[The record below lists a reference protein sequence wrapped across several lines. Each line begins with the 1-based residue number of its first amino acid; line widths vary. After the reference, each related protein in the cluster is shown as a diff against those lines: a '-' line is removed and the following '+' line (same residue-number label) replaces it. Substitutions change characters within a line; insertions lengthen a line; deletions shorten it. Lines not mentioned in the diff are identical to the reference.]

1 MSDASA
7 TTPIVQEQRGSLM
20 IVGNMLIRDPLALA
34 AATFLLLIALCALV
48 GPYFLGHLATKI
60 NLAQR
65 NLPPFTLGHG
75 FVYVLGAD
83 SLGRSLLARIVVGA
97 QTSLAISGSVVL
109 VSMAVG
115 GTLGIVAGYLGGWTS
130 TIILRLTDVI
140 FSFPSLLMA
149 LIVLYI
155 LGPSILN
162 VIMILSVA
170 RLPIYIRTT
179 RAEVLEVRERMFV
192 GAARALGVGT
202 PMILVRHILPLVF
215 PTIIT
220 IGAVDFAS
228 VLLSESGLSFLGL
241 GIQPPE
247 FTWGAMVAIGR
258 NYLQSAW
265 WLSFWPG
272 LMIMATTLSLNLLA
286 NWARMASDP
295 QQRWRLQL
303 RRRRQRR

>member
-1 MSDASA
+1 MTDLSA
-7 TTPIVQEQRGSLM
+7 TAGTLDAPPSQLGILWR
-20 IVGNMLIRDPLALA
+20 MLLRDRFALVAAVFLVILALA
-34 AATFLLLIALCALV
+34 AIV
-48 GPYFLGHLATKI
+48 GPWAFGDLATKV
-60 NLAQR
+60 NLRQR
-65 NLPPFTLGHG
+65 NLPPFTLEHG
-75 FVYVLGAD
+75 ILYVLGAD
-83 SLGRSLLARIVVGA
+83 SLGRSLLARIIVGA
-97 QTSLAISGSVVL
+97 QTSLAISACVVV
-109 VSMAVG
+109 VSMIVG

-162 VIMILSVA
+162 VIMILSIT

-179 RAEVLEVRERMFV
+179 RAEVLEIRERMFV
-192 GAARALGVGT
+192 SAARALGVST
-202 PMILVRHILPLVF
+202 PAILVRHILPVVF

-247 FTWGAMVAIGR
+247 FTWGAMVATGR
-258 NYLQSAW
+258 AYLQTAW

-272 LMIMATTLSLNLLA
+272 LMIMLTTLSLNLLA

-295 QQRWRLQL
+295 QQRWRLQGK
-303 RRRRQRR
+303 RRARA

>member
-1 MSDASA
+1 MS
-7 TTPIVQEQRGSLM
+7 
-20 IVGNMLIRDPLALA
+20 NLA
-34 AATFLLLIALCALV
+34 ATAGTADAPPSQLGILWRMLLRDRFALVAAIFLLLVAFGALV
-48 GPYFLGHLATKI
+48 GPFLFGDLATKV
-60 NLAQR
+60 NLRQR
-65 NLPPFTLGHG
+65 NLPPFTLEHG
-75 FVYVLGAD
+75 ILYVLGAD
-83 SLGRSLLARIVVGA
+83 SLGRSLLARIIVGA
-97 QTSLAISGSVVL
+97 QTSLAISACVVM
-109 VSMAVG
+109 VSMIVG

-130 TIILRLTDVI
+130 TIIMRLTDVI

-162 VIMILSVA
+162 VIMVLSIT

-179 RAEVLEVRERMFV
+179 RAEVLEIRERMFV
-192 GAARALGVGT
+192 SAARALGVST
-202 PMILVRHILPLVF
+202 PAILLRHILPVVF

-247 FTWGAMVAIGR
+247 FTWGAMVATGR
-258 NYLQSAW
+258 AYLQTAW

-272 LMIMATTLSLNLLA
+272 LMIMLTTLSLNLLA

-295 QQRWRLQL
+295 QQRWRLQGK
-303 RRRRQRR
+303 RRARA

>member
-1 MSDASA
+1 MSDAA
-7 TTPIVQEQRGSLM
+7 TTPIVQEQRSSFM
-20 IVGNMLIRDPLALA
+20 VVGNMLIRDPMALGA
-34 AATFLLLIALCALV
+34 AVFLLIVALCGLI
-48 GPYFLGHLATKI
+48 GPFFLGSLATKI

-65 NLPPFTLGHG
+65 NLPPFNLSHG
-75 FVYVLGAD
+75 FLYVLGAD
-83 SLGRSLLARIVVGA
+83 SLGRSLLARIIVGA
-97 QTSLAISGSVVL
+97 QTSLAISGCVVM
-109 VSMAVG
+109 VSMLVG
-115 GTLGIVAGYLGGWTS
+115 GTLGIVAGYVGGWTS
-130 TIILRLTDVI
+130 TVILRLTDVI

-155 LGPSILN
+155 LGPSILH
-162 VIMILSVA
+162 VIMILAVA

-179 RAEVLEVRERMFV
+179 RAEVLEIRERMFV
-192 GAARALGVGT
+192 SAARALGVAT
-202 PMILVRHILPLVF
+202 PAVLVRHILPLVL

-247 FTWGAMVAIGR
+247 FTWGAMVATGR
-258 NYLQSAW
+258 PYLQSAW

-295 QQRWRLQL
+295 QQRWRLQIK
-303 RRRRQRR
+303 RRPRR

>member
-1 MSDASA
+1 MTDLSA
-7 TTPIVQEQRGSLM
+7 TAGTLDAPPSQLGILWR
-20 IVGNMLIRDPLALA
+20 MLLRDRFALVAAIFLLILALA
-34 AATFLLLIALCALV
+34 ALV
-48 GPYFLGHLATKI
+48 GPFLLGDLATKV
-60 NLAQR
+60 NLRQR
-65 NLPPFTLGHG
+65 NLPPFTLEHG
-75 FVYVLGAD
+75 ILYVLGAD
-83 SLGRSLLARIVVGA
+83 SLGRSLLARIIVGA
-97 QTSLAISGSVVL
+97 QTSLAISACVVV
-109 VSMAVG
+109 VSMIVG

-155 LGPSILN
+155 LGPSIIN
-162 VIMILSVA
+162 VIMILSIT

-179 RAEVLEVRERMFV
+179 RAEVLEIRERMFV
-192 GAARALGVGT
+192 SAARALGVST
-202 PMILVRHILPLVF
+202 PAILVRHILPVVF

-247 FTWGAMVAIGR
+247 FTWGAMVATGR
-258 NYLQSAW
+258 AYLQTAW

-272 LMIMATTLSLNLLA
+272 LMIMLTTLSLNLLA

-295 QQRWRLQL
+295 QQRWRLQGK
-303 RRRRQRR
+303 RRARA

>member
-1 MSDASA
+1 MTDLTATAGTLDAPPSQLG
-7 TTPIVQEQRGSLM
+7 ILWR
-20 IVGNMLIRDPLALA
+20 MLLRDRFALVAAIFLLILALA
-34 AATFLLLIALCALV
+34 ALV
-48 GPYFLGHLATKI
+48 GPFLLGDLATKV
-60 NLAQR
+60 NLRQR
-65 NLPPFTLGHG
+65 NLPPFTLEHG
-75 FVYVLGAD
+75 ILYVLGAD
-83 SLGRSLLARIVVGA
+83 SLGRSLLARIIVGA
-97 QTSLAISGSVVL
+97 QTSLAISACVVV
-109 VSMAVG
+109 VSMIVG

-155 LGPSILN
+155 LGPSIIN
-162 VIMILSVA
+162 VIMILSIT

-179 RAEVLEVRERMFV
+179 RAEVLEIRERMFV
-192 GAARALGVGT
+192 SAARALGVST
-202 PMILVRHILPLVF
+202 PAILVRHILPVVF

-247 FTWGAMVAIGR
+247 FTWGAMVATGR
-258 NYLQSAW
+258 AYLQTAW

-272 LMIMATTLSLNLLA
+272 LMIMLTTLSLNLLA

-295 QQRWRLQL
+295 QQRWRLQGK
-303 RRRRQRR
+303 RRARA